1 MEFFQPEQGSPCV
14 KAFKAQK
21 KSAGA
26 CTASGLHPRPLSM
39 RTESAGNF
47 DIVVDEIEKIIEVL
61 KDNES
66 IDIDQR
72 DWCKKSTFRKK
83 TEKGR

>member
-1 MEFFQPEQGSPCV
+1 
-14 KAFKAQK
+14 
-21 KSAGA
+21 
-26 CTASGLHPRPLSM
+26 M
-39 RTESAGNF
+39 RTASAGNF
-47 DIVVDEIEKIIEVL
+47 DVVVDEIEKIIEVL
-61 KDNES
+61 KDKES

>member
-1 MEFFQPEQGSPCV
+1 MEFSQPEQGSPCV

-26 CTASGLHPRPLSM
+26 CTASGLHPRPLSI
-39 RTESAGNF
+39 RTASAGNF
-47 DIVVDEIEKIIEVL
+47 DVVVDEIEKIIEVL
-61 KDNES
+61 KDKES

-72 DWCKKSTFRKK
+72 D
-83 TEKGR
+83 

>member
-1 MEFFQPEQGSPCV
+1 MEFFQTEQCSHCA
-14 KAFKAQK
+14 KAFKALK

-26 CTASGLHPRPLSM
+26 CTASGLHPRPLSI
-39 RTESAGNF
+39 RTASAGNF
-47 DIVVDEIEKIIEVL
+47 DVVVDEIEKIIEVL
-61 KDNES
+61 KDKES

-72 DWCKKSTFRKK
+72 DWCKKSTFTKK